1 LRIKKNS
8 APSFFAPE
16 TFLPDSEIACE
27 REFAKKNILMSTPEQ
42 PTPPQQPSREV
53 FVDRVEA
60 YTRDEPVKALSAAFG
75 VGILL
80 TLLPIGSLVAAVTRL
95 LFLVAR
101 PLLLILGLV
110 KLNEEWQAR
119 RPRAGGEVAPEDN
132 DEANWPPV

>member
-1 LRIKKNS
+1 
-8 APSFFAPE
+8 
-16 TFLPDSEIACE
+16 
-27 REFAKKNILMSTPEQ
+27 MSTPEQ